1 MIIKKTKTNIN
12 VNHRH
17 LRQGRGLYQSLRI
30 KNNRKNRC
38 LPDLNL
44 GFVLILGRESP
55 ISLCDTSSYI
65 SWFRK
70 EVYMF
75 IIHPLTRIFCLKTRI
90 RSIGSHFY
98 LILLNDIH
106 RIWISSIKCWMY
118 NVIWYS
124 QEERNIKQISLGYW
138 MGWYYSY
145 KL

>member
-1 MIIKKTKTNIN
+1 MLTTDICVKVGAYTI
-12 VNHRH
+12 
-17 LRQGRGLYQSLRI
+17 SLRI
-30 KNNRKNRC
+30 KNNRKKQMSPWFKPRIC
-38 LPDLNL
+38 SDLKVEKAP
-44 GFVLILGRESP
+44 FHSVR
-55 ISLCDTSSYI
+55 DTSSYI

-138 MGWYYSY
+138 MGWYYHS
-145 KL
+145 

>member
-1 MIIKKTKTNIN
+1 MLTTDICVKVGAYTK
-12 VNHRH
+12 
-17 LRQGRGLYQSLRI
+17 SLRI
-30 KNNRKNRC
+30 KNNRKKQMSPWFKPRIC
-38 LPDLNL
+38 SDLNE
-44 GFVLILGRESP
+44 GRESP

-106 RIWISSIKCWMY
+106 RIWISSIKYWMY

-124 QEERNIKQISLGYW
+124 QEERNIKQISHGYW
-138 MGWYYSY
+138 MGWYYHS
-145 KL
+145 